1 MIIRD
6 PSSHVASQSFNTNQR
21 SLSYETLRSYPGG
34 MLTVTV
40 TYGYDHHADFGR
52 QSRELIWL
60 LFIPADRKTTRSYE
74 ALSLEGIE
82 GLAQIPSP

>member
-40 TYGYDHHADFGR
+40 LRLRPSCRFGR